1 MVDAY
6 RLDMVDVISDENMLC
21 DIILLIVD
29 SLKHLNN
36 SGPYPP
42 VAILRSFLS
51 VSVSPINSIVFF
63 IGQ

>member
-21 DIILLIVD
+21 DIILLID
-29 SLKHLNN
+29 SLKHLSNG
-36 SGPYPP
+36 GPYPP

>member
-21 DIILLIVD
+21 DIILLID
-29 SLKHLNN
+29 SLKHLN
-36 SGPYPP
+36 SGGPYPP